1 MPLSKP
7 PAAMLFDFDGTL
19 IDSAP
24 DIVACLN
31 ETLAAFGR
39 PPVPFAE
46 GRRMI
51 GKGAPVLLER
61 GFAATGGPAADLD
74 AAVAAF
80 LERYMTGLVAHTTL
94 YPGAREV
101 LRDLDARG
109 IPVGLVTN
117 KPIRPT
123 HAILAHFGL
132 DGAFAAVFGGD
143 SVAAKKPAPDMI
155 LEAAGALGV
164 DPAAAW
170 VVGDSDNDIGAARAA
185 GAGAIAVTFGY
196 SAIPPRALG
205 ADHVIEELAALRELV

>member
-1 MPLSKP
+1 MPLATP
-7 PAAMLFDFDGTL
+7 PAAVLFDFDGTL

-39 PPVPFAE
+39 PPVPFEE

-51 GKGAPVLLER
+51 GRGAPVLIDR
-61 GFAATGGPAADLD
+61 GFARSGGPPEDPD
-74 AAVAAF
+74 AALGLF

-94 YPGAREV
+94 YPGA
-101 LRDLDARG
+101 LDILGRLADRG
-109 IPVGLVTN
+109 VPVGLVTN

-123 HAILAHFGL
+123 RAILDHFGL
-132 DGAFAAVFGGD
+132 DTAFGVVLGGD
-143 SVAAKKPAPDMI
+143 SVPAKKPAPDMI
-155 LEAAGALGV
+155 VAAAESLGV

-170 VVGDSDNDIGAARAA
+170 VVGDSDNDVGAARAA

-196 SAIPPRALG
+196 SMVPAHALG
-205 ADHVIEELAALRELV
+205 ADHVIEDLPALGSLL